1 MMSILQLRKKKH
13 RINLLE
19 LIPERTHE
27 WITTDEGKV
36 KILVP
41 KYGKNAVG
49 AWLARHLQQPYI
61 YIQLDHIGS
70 EVWLAC
76 DGNSTVN
83 QIGRQLQ
90 QKFGEAIE
98 PVYDRLGLFFKQLE
112 QNKFIRWKNLP

>member
-1 MMSILQLRKKKH
+1 MLQLRRRKH
-13 RINLLE
+13 RINLLD

-27 WITTDEGKV
+27 WITNEEGKV

-70 EVWLAC
+70 AVWLAC

-90 QKFGEAIE
+90 QKFGEEIE

-112 QNKFIRWKNLP
+112 QNKFIKWKNLP

>member
-1 MMSILQLRKKKH
+1 MMSMLQLRKKKH

-90 QKFGEAIE
+90 QKFGEEIE